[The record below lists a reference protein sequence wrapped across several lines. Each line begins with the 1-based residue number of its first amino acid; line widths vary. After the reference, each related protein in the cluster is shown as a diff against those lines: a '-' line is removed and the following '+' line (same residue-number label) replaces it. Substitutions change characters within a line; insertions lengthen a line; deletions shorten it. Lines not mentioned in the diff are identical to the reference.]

1 VKKGGVILIPAGC
14 EDGFGHPGYVDWMQH
29 CEGPAA
35 IIQYACDS
43 GFAPGDQK
51 ALILAW
57 ILEHARI
64 VVTDCRIAPAELAA
78 IHLESAPTL
87 QAAVDAEL
95 KKRPDARVIVI
106 PDALL
111 TLPIVRGE

>member
-1 VKKGGVILIPAGC
+1 
-14 EDGFGHPGYVDWMQH
+14 MQH
-29 CEGPAA
+29 CKGPAA

-87 QAAVDAEL
+87 QAVVDAEL

-111 TLPIVRGE
+111 ALSIVRGE